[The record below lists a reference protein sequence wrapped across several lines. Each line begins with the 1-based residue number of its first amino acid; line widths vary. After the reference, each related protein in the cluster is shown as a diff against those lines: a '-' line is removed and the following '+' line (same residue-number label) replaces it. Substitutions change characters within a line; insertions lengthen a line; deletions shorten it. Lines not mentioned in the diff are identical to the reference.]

1 MRMARSAS
9 LPNSIRN
16 VSAAE
21 KNSFITSPRTKVC
34 PGGRVGFPGDG
45 DNQSALGF
53 SRRGVLVA
61 ELSGVV
67 KMGAIGIR
75 RRSLLGTVELAEAGG
90 AQAAVPRAQGE
101 GESA

>member
-53 SRRGVLVA
+53 SRRVVLVGK
-61 ELSGVV
+61 LSGVV
-67 KMGAIGIR
+67 KKEAIRIR
-75 RRSLLGTVELAEAGG
+75 RRTVLRKGGLGACGGRQRALPNAQSEA
-90 AQAAVPRAQGE
+90 R
-101 GESA
+101 